1 MYFGPCAEAKVGYA
15 PLSWITGSAGWMYR
29 AIIEFLLGVKAEFY
43 GLKLQPCLPT
53 SWNGAS
59 IQRMFRGVK
68 YNIEFIPAESFSVVV
83 DGKQIEG
90 NIIPLFEEGSEHNVI
105 CYYVKGEMVD

>member
-1 MYFGPCAEAKVGYA
+1 
-15 PLSWITGSAGWMYR
+15 
-29 AIIEFLLGVKAEFY
+29 
-43 GLKLQPCLPT
+43 
-53 SWNGAS
+53 
-59 IQRMFRGVK
+59 MFRGVK